1 MSNLKLRH
9 PSGDQLLHFV
19 DVELPP
25 PQAGE
30 LRNHLTACWQCR
42 TELEE
47 IERTIGEYVRYRKTV
62 VETCLPLPPAP
73 WFDIY
78 RLLDSIDES
87 ERPAYWSGCG
97 RRFITRDD
105 GCPPPLSC

>member
-9 PSGDQLLHFV
+9 PSDDQLLHFA
-19 DVELPP
+19 DGELPP

-30 LRNHLTACWQCR
+30 IRNHLTACWQCR

-47 IERTIGEYVRYRKTV
+47 IESTIGECVRYGKV
-62 VETCLPLPPAP
+62 LETCLPPPPAQ

-78 RLLDSIDES
+78 RHLDSID
-87 ERPAYWSGCG
+87 A
-97 RRFITRDD
+97 F
-105 GCPPPLSC
+105 LL